1 MYTKK
6 RIYVFCNIVLV
17 LLNIFG
23 CGINIDEKRYESS
36 PSTSP
41 ATESG
46 SATLTWQAPVTDAHG
61 SPLYDLGGYKIYYR
75 MSSSD
80 YTRSIDVGNF
90 TSIDF
95 TSIVISNLS
104 PGRWCFSVTA
114 YDTSGNES
122 HYSNEMCKTI

>member
-23 CGINIDEKRYESS
+23 CGIEIDGKRYESRLS
-36 PSTSP
+36 APP

-46 SATLTWQAPVTDAHG
+46 SATLSWQAPATDALG
-61 SPLYDLGGYKIYYR
+61 STLYDLGGYKIYYR
-75 MSSSD
+75 LSSNND
-80 YTRSIDVGNF
+80 ARSINVGN
-90 TSIDF
+90 F

-122 HYSNEMCKTI
+122 QYSNEMCKTI